1 MSIAQT
7 APPAAGRQTPGQRLH
22 EGLERFFLLRQHTGD
37 ERFVVRLSHL
47 QAYQRQRLYDT
58 HADLVAAPRVAPAV
72 QFLVED
78 VYGGRDLKP
87 VATDIRRA
95 VSKAEKLLPER
106 VLATSAAVLDAAVL
120 TQELDEAM
128 VGVMH
133 DRLDA
138 PLDHDSYRQGYREL
152 GLRELREQQLDI
164 VEELGGHI
172 DRYVRSRVI
181 QTTFRMV
188 RRPARAA
195 GFGNLYDFLDNAFS
209 TMRPLPSVDGLLRQV
224 VAAERELM
232 RRLFA

>member
-1 MSIAQT
+1 MGIAQT
-7 APPAAGRQTPGQRLH
+7 PPDIQLTPGKRLH

-37 ERFVVRLSHL
+37 ERFLGRLAQL
-47 QAYQRQRLYDT
+47 QAWQRQRLYDT
-58 HADLVAAPRVAPAV
+58 HAHLVVLPDVAPAV
-72 QFLVED
+72 TFLVED

-95 VSKAEKLLPER
+95 VNKAEKLLPER
-106 VLATSAAVLDAAVL
+106 VLATSAAVLEAAVL

-128 VGVMH
+128 VGVMN

-138 PLDHDSYRQGYREL
+138 PLDHDSYSQGYRAL

-164 VEELGGHI
+164 IGELGGHI

-195 GFGNLYDFLDNAFS
+195 GFGNLYDFLDHAFT
-209 TMRPLPSVDGLLRQV
+209 TMRPLPSVDRLLREV
-224 VAAERELM
+224 VESERKVMLQ
-232 RRLFA
+232 LFS